1 MFQFES
7 LELLYW
13 DCWERFKIPLDAKI
27 IAVTGPNGSGKTT
40 LLDALRTLL
49 ATQVSQKRD
58 YKKYAR
64 RPNKPH
70 SWILG
75 VVTNG
80 SKEGGRRPFFP
91 MMSDRVTLACHIN
104 KKGGDWQRS
113 YFILPGTVSLEE
125 IIRLSENPP
134 DPFYKPKGVREYQ
147 TELERAGLSDAMLTV
162 LSLEQGATDKLCE
175 CSSQELLRLVYA
187 AFGDKPT
194 LDNYERAIQEQTEL
208 EKELE
213 EMRGRVARLEN
224 QRTALTNR
232 MNNYREYEALTMQR
246 ATLNTETLAQADYVE
261 TSDQIKGASGNI
273 IGLRKE
279 VLQLEEK
286 ERSLT
291 DEESKIAEE
300 EKRLAA
306 ALKKKEVALIEIQ
319 TAFVAANR
327 ESSAIDTQLGEIG
340 KLRDVCKGI
349 EPMLLEPLQKKHK
362 ALLKEE
368 FSLGQKRAE
377 IALRLQA
384 LYDEKKALLTSR
396 LSLDRPIAQFHQRL
410 QEANLFHTFLYENI
424 EVIEE
429 RWRVA
434 VESILR
440 GYRFVILLKNPSD
453 RWRAWEMGEKEGYR
467 HFVVGERGKV
477 DIATPPGSL
486 LEVVRLSEE
495 VPEWVRR
502 LLAEIRRV
510 RQVEEGKRLPEG
522 VTFITEKGY
531 IRERRGGRSV
541 AVDGADFAFGEA
553 GRKKR
558 LALLEKEVEEK
569 EAESKRL
576 EAKEREINTTMSA
589 LGQEIERQESL
600 QRYLSRKGEE
610 ERLQDALR
618 MVIGRITD
626 LEEKMKI
633 SSQEK
638 GGLEENRLSAAKEWT
653 AVQKDLEQT
662 RENLMRQ
669 KESLSTQRRERI
681 ERYKGLRQQR
691 IDMPET
697 WRLSEAL
704 SKYREAFNGVRE
716 VQREID
722 KVESRLQRGE
732 WEKDPAVILLKEK
745 VEQDYQG
752 EHSNLERKE
761 KELSE
766 TRRVTEEARSAYIDY
781 LRASIRFYEKNL
793 KRLAGLANVD
803 IEVEK
808 PHLENDDF
816 ILKEAGLAVKW
827 NFDKKGFTETDDGE
841 GSGGQQVIKS
851 LILLIALLLAEG
863 ESGGFVFIDEPFA
876 HLDVM
881 NIDRVAEF
889 LVATQTQYVIT
900 SPITHNTNVY
910 RPAFLT
916 LVTRTKR
923 SDRPFADPP
932 AHIRRMESPA

>member
-49 ATQVSQKRD
+49 ATHVSQKRD

-80 SKEGGRRPFFP
+80 SKEGSRRPFFP
-91 MMSDRVTLACHIN
+91 ITDDRVTLACHIN

-113 YFILPGTVSLEE
+113 YYILPGAVSLEE

-147 TELERAGLSDAMLTV
+147 VELERAGLSDAMLTV

-175 CSSQELLRLVYA
+175 CSPQELLRLVYA

-194 LDNYERAIQEQTEL
+194 LDNYERAIQEQTEF

-213 EMRGRVARLEN
+213 ETRGRVARLEN
-224 QRTALTNR
+224 QRAALTNR
-232 MNNYREYEALTMQR
+232 VNNYREYEALTMQR
-246 ATLNTETLAQADYVE
+246 AKLSTETLAQANYAE
-261 TSDQIKGASGNI
+261 ISDRIKGAFGNI
-273 IGLRKE
+273 VGLRKE
-279 VLQLEEK
+279 VSQLKEK
-286 ERSLT
+286 ERRFT
-291 DEESKIAEE
+291 FEEAKLAEDDA
-300 EKRLAA
+300 RLAA
-306 ALKKKEVALIEIQ
+306 ALKIKEAALIEIQ

-327 ESSAIDTQLGEIG
+327 ESSGIDAQLGEIG
-340 KLRDVCKGI
+340 RLREACEGI
-349 EPMLLEPLQKKHK
+349 EPTPPEPLKMKHK
-362 ALLKEE
+362 ALLQEE
-368 FSLGQKRAE
+368 FSLGRMRAE
-377 IALRLQA
+377 IDLRLQA
-384 LYDEKKALLTSR
+384 LHDEKKALLMSR
-396 LSLDRPIAQFHQRL
+396 LSLERPIAQFHQRL
-410 QEANLFHTFLYENI
+410 QEANLPHTFLYENI
-424 EVIEE
+424 EVTEE
-429 RWRVA
+429 RWRIA
-434 VESILR
+434 VESILK
-440 GYRFVILLKNPSD
+440 GFRFVILLKDPSD

-477 DIATPPGSL
+477 DIAAPPGSL

-510 RQVEEGKRLPEG
+510 GRVEEGKRLPEG
-522 VTFITEKGY
+522 VTFITENGY

-541 AVDGADFAFGEA
+541 AVNGADFAFGET

-558 LALLEKEVEEK
+558 LALLEKEVEER
-569 EAESKRL
+569 EAERKRV
-576 EAKEREINTTMSA
+576 EEKEREVNTTLSA

-610 ERLQDALR
+610 ARLQEALR
-618 MVIGRITD
+618 TAVGKITD
-626 LEEKMKI
+626 LEEKMKT

-638 GGLEENRLSAAKEWT
+638 GVLEESRLSAVEKWT
-653 AVQKDLEQT
+653 AVRKDLEQV
-662 RENLMRQ
+662 RETLLRQ
-669 KESLSTQRRERI
+669 KRSLSTQRAERI
-681 ERYKGLRQQR
+681 ERYGSLRRQR
-691 IDMPET
+691 IDMPEI
-697 WRLSEAL
+697 WRSSGAL
-704 SKYREAFNGVRE
+704 SKYRETFDGVRE

-722 KVESRLQRGE
+722 KIESRLGQGE
-732 WEKDPAVILLKEK
+732 WEKDPSIILLKEK

-752 EHSNLERKE
+752 EQSNLERKE
-761 KELSE
+761 RELSE
-766 TRRVTEEARSAYIDY
+766 TRRVTEEARAAYIDY

-808 PHLENDDF
+808 PHLENDDL
-816 ILKEAGLAVKW
+816 ILREAGLTIKW
-827 NFDKKGFTETDDGE
+827 NFDQKGFTQTDDGE

-851 LILLIALLLAEG
+851 LVLLIALLLAEG

-889 LVATQTQYVIT
+889 LLATQTQYVIT

-923 SDRPFADPP
+923 SDRSFADPP
-932 AHIRRMESPA
+932 AHIRRMESST